1 MIMCAQ
7 RNHLVV
13 VLGLLFPILVSSYSI
28 SGSVDV
34 PFKRFEISDLER
46 MNIFGPGRVS
56 AVREGHVVSTT
67 ALSKKGDFTIH
78 SLTNAGRYTIVI
90 SHPSLRFDAVT
101 VSVSSDGS
109 IEASTYDELRATGV
123 KKIPYPLKLSAVAY
137 QSPYSPEEEFNALQ
151 IFKNPM
157 AIIGLVMLGLVYLMP
172 KLQGNMSQEDMSNMR
187 KELEEE
193 GGFAAN
199 ILKKM
204 IPAEPTGSA
213 TTSAGAIPSI
223 SNVGK
228 KDQ

>member
-1 MIMCAQ
+1 MCAQ
-7 RNHLVV
+7 RNLVV
-13 VLGLLFPILVSSYSI
+13 VLGLLLPVLVSSYSI
-28 SGSVDV
+28 TGSVNV
-34 PFKRFEISDLER
+34 PYKKFEISDVER
-46 MNIFGPGRVS
+46 LNIFGSGRVS
-56 AVREGHVVSTT
+56 AVRDGHVVSTT

-78 SLTNAGRYTIVI
+78 SLADAGRYTIFI

-109 IEASTYDELRATGV
+109 IEASTYDELRATAV
-123 KKIPYPLKLSAVAY
+123 KKIPYPLKLSAAAY
-137 QSPYSPEEEFNALQ
+137 QSPYLPEEEFNALQ
-151 IFKNPM
+151 MFKNPM

-204 IPAEPTGSA
+204 IPAEQTGGAS
-213 TTSAGAIPSI
+213 SSGGAIPSI

-228 KDQ
+228 KNQ